1 MKKII
6 LKVLLIL
13 IFFGLGTLCLNLLN
27 GKVMGAEKK
36 YEVIE
41 EGIYRIK
48 TYKNNKVLDVTGASK
63 NDTANIEIWEN
74 NNTNNQK
81 FYIRPL
87 GSGYYTITSI
97 NSNKVLDVAWASKE
111 KGANIQQYHQ
121 TWNDNQSF
129 MLKKTSDGYYNIISK
144 CNGLYLDVTG
154 NVYNSGTNIEL
165 WENNN
170 GNNQKFKL
178 EIISK
183 KETPKK
189 TIQDGIYSIKSSV
202 NDNFA
207 LDIEQASG
215 KDCANVELWQYNAD
229 MNQKF
234 EVKALSDN
242 YYSIKAVGSG
252 KMLDV
257 EGAKTEVGANIE
269 QYKSNNQDNQ
279 KWIIKDAGNGYYN
292 IISKCNGLYVDIFNG
307 EVKNGTNIIA
317 WISNGGKNQ
326 KFKFEKALIG
336 NQTISDGLY
345 KIQSSGNKNFT
356 MDVTGASKYD
366 GANIEI
372 WSDNGGKNQKFDVK
386 YIGAGHYKII
396 SALSDKALTV
406 NGNSKKEGA
415 NVEQSNYT
423 GSSKQKWIIQKSGN
437 GTYRLISE
445 FDNLYVDV
453 SGGQYKNGTNIAMW
467 YLNANQANQKF
478 IFTKTNIGIDI
489 DSSKYPHYA
498 EKINQLA
505 SKHPNWNIKLVYTGL
520 TFDEVVDGEYAY
532 RGTNLV
538 PSSYQGEWI
547 DSTKTYDT
555 GSWYGASRKAIAY
568 YIDPRNFLDENNIF
582 QFLDVNSYDGNS
594 CNFDGIKRKVNGTY
608 LNDYANDINQ
618 ACANTG
624 VNPYYVIARLLQEQG
639 NKGGSTWRMNDNGK
653 YYYNPFNIGATG
665 NGRDAVIQNA
675 LTYAKNHGWDTM
687 EKAVE
692 AGISFLKANWL
703 DNYQNTL
710 YTNKFDIDI
719 RSGNGQKSGLYAHQY
734 MGNLMAAYS
743 EALILRS
750 SYKDTGK
757 LDSNFTFYIPVY
769 ESMNSTISPMPSS
782 NSESKITNVRTT
794 GTKVNMRSD
803 ATTDSSVITM
813 IENEGTVLLS
823 IERGINQNWQKVCT
837 TDGKIGYI
845 RGDLLEQ
852 IDDVKTCNYSARIKT
867 NDGDGCYGRYAPTKS
882 VPAIYPCFSEG
893 TTMTVIDNS
902 TYKNIDGYDWYRV
915 ILSNGTQ
922 AFFPG
927 KYIAA
932 N

>member
-1 MKKII
+1 M
-6 LKVLLIL
+6 
-13 IFFGLGTLCLNLLN
+13 
-27 GKVMGAEKK
+27 
-36 YEVIE
+36 
-41 EGIYRIK
+41 
-48 TYKNNKVLDVTGASK
+48 
-63 NDTANIEIWEN
+63 
-74 NNTNNQK
+74 
-81 FYIRPL
+81 
-87 GSGYYTITSI
+87 
-97 NSNKVLDVAWASKE
+97 
-111 KGANIQQYHQ
+111 QQY
-121 TWNDNQSF
+121 S
-129 MLKKTSDGYYNIISK
+129 YN
-144 CNGLYLDVTG
+144 
-154 NVYNSGTNIEL
+154 GTDAQQ
-165 WENNN
+165 WEI
-170 GNNQKFKL
+170 L
-178 EIISK
+178 
-183 KETPKK
+183 
-189 TIQDGIYSIKSSV
+189 
-202 NDNFA
+202 
-207 LDIEQASG
+207 
-215 KDCANVELWQYNAD
+215 
-229 MNQKF
+229 
-234 EVKALSDN
+234 
-242 YYSIKAVGSG
+242 
-252 KMLDV
+252 
-257 EGAKTEVGANIE
+257 
-269 QYKSNNQDNQ
+269 
-279 KWIIKDAGNGYYN
+279 DAGNDFCYIKSKLGEFYLTIDNNNATNGSN
-292 IISKCNGLYVDIFNG
+292 ISIR
-307 EVKNGTNIIA
+307 NIA
-317 WISNGGKNQ
+317 YSNAQ
-326 KFKFEKALIG
+326 KFRLDKV
-336 NQTISDGLY
+336 
-345 KIQSSGNKNFT
+345 NF
-356 MDVTGASKYD
+356 S
-366 GANIEI
+366 I
-372 WSDNGGKNQKFDVK
+372 DNN
-386 YIGAGHYKII
+386 
-396 SALSDKALTV
+396 
-406 NGNSKKEGA
+406 
-415 NVEQSNYT
+415 
-423 GSSKQKWIIQKSGN
+423 
-437 GTYRLISE
+437 
-445 FDNLYVDV
+445 
-453 SGGQYKNGTNIAMW
+453 
-467 YLNANQANQKF
+467 
-478 IFTKTNIGIDI
+478 
-489 DSSKYPHYA
+489 KYPGYA
-498 EKINQLA
+498 NKINDVL
-505 SKHPNWNIKLVYTGL
+505 SKHPNWNIEIVYTGL

-582 QFLDVNSYDGNS
+582 QFLDVNSYDAS
-594 CNFDGIKRKVNGTY
+594 AVSYDGIKRKVNGTY

-665 NGRDAVIQNA
+665 NGSASVIQNA

-692 AGISFLKANWL
+692 SGISFLKANWL

>member
-1 MKKII
+1 M
-6 LKVLLIL
+6 
-13 IFFGLGTLCLNLLN
+13 
-27 GKVMGAEKK
+27 
-36 YEVIE
+36 
-41 EGIYRIK
+41 
-48 TYKNNKVLDVTGASK
+48 
-63 NDTANIEIWEN
+63 
-74 NNTNNQK
+74 
-81 FYIRPL
+81 
-87 GSGYYTITSI
+87 
-97 NSNKVLDVAWASKE
+97 
-111 KGANIQQYHQ
+111 
-121 TWNDNQSF
+121 
-129 MLKKTSDGYYNIISK
+129 
-144 CNGLYLDVTG
+144 
-154 NVYNSGTNIEL
+154 
-165 WENNN
+165 
-170 GNNQKFKL
+170 
-178 EIISK
+178 
-183 KETPKK
+183 
-189 TIQDGIYSIKSSV
+189 
-202 NDNFA
+202 
-207 LDIEQASG
+207 
-215 KDCANVELWQYNAD
+215 
-229 MNQKF
+229 
-234 EVKALSDN
+234 
-242 YYSIKAVGSG
+242 
-252 KMLDV
+252 
-257 EGAKTEVGANIE
+257 
-269 QYKSNNQDNQ
+269 
-279 KWIIKDAGNGYYN
+279 
-292 IISKCNGLYVDIFNG
+292 
-307 EVKNGTNIIA
+307 
-317 WISNGGKNQ
+317 
-326 KFKFEKALIG
+326 
-336 NQTISDGLY
+336 
-345 KIQSSGNKNFT
+345 
-356 MDVTGASKYD
+356 
-366 GANIEI
+366 
-372 WSDNGGKNQKFDVK
+372 
-386 YIGAGHYKII
+386 
-396 SALSDKALTV
+396 
-406 NGNSKKEGA
+406 
-415 NVEQSNYT
+415 
-423 GSSKQKWIIQKSGN
+423 
-437 GTYRLISE
+437 
-445 FDNLYVDV
+445 
-453 SGGQYKNGTNIAMW
+453 
-467 YLNANQANQKF
+467 
-478 IFTKTNIGIDI
+478 
-489 DSSKYPHYA
+489 
-498 EKINQLA
+498 
-505 SKHPNWNIKLVYTGL
+505 
-520 TFDEVVDGEYAY
+520 
-532 RGTNLV
+532 

-803 ATTDSSVITM
+803 ATTNSSVITM

-882 VPAIYPCFSEG
+882 VPKIYPCFSEG